1 MEEDQEPEHVET
13 TAFGVVS
20 IRQSFYTIHPKRGG
34 GSRGA
39 TVHPVELVGPHNH
52 INSARRAEKLNDIKP
67 SDKGCL
73 TQGRRST
80 GVIHGYTPDER
91 KRQSST
97 GEVTENSLILI
108 PGRYAVDKQ
117 VNGDLSPA
125 PRLLREK
132 GGLSFLLAILSISAR
147 GDVEIRLDC
156 YLGGL
161 AYAPVWLW
169 SWSIE
174 RNSRCAGLLA
184 REGKSET

>member
-73 TQGRRST
+73 TQDRRST

-91 KRQSST
+91 KRQSFYRGGH
-97 GEVTENSLILI
+97 GELAHS
-108 PGRYAVDKQ
+108 D
-117 VNGDLSPA
+117 
-125 PRLLREK
+125 PRPLCCR
-132 GGLSFLLAILSISAR
+132 
-147 GDVEIRLDC
+147 
-156 YLGGL
+156 
-161 AYAPVWLW
+161 
-169 SWSIE
+169 
-174 RNSRCAGLLA
+174 
-184 REGKSET
+184 